1 MTLHLDLLRHGE
13 TQAGPGFIGSTDTP
27 LSERGLQQMRAAVA
41 EGGPWDLLI
50 SSPLSRC
57 QAFAS
62 ELAERL
68 GVPLRIEEDLREICF
83 GEWEGRNAAQIL
95 LEDPKGLEGF
105 WNDPLHYTPPQAEA
119 LPAFIQRVE
128 TAVTRLADELAGQ
141 RVLLITHG
149 GVMRLLLARLQGLP
163 QAQLMQVEVG
173 YGALHSLRV
182 DAALN
187 LEQA

>member
-68 GVPLRIEEDLREICF
+68 GIPLRIEEV
-83 GEWEGRNAAQIL
+83 
-95 LEDPKGLEGF
+95 
-105 WNDPLHYTPPQAEA
+105 
-119 LPAFIQRVE
+119 PAFIQRVE
-128 TAVTRLADELAGQ
+128 TAVTRLAGELAGQ